1 MIEEPPL
8 LTVKRPDRRPTD
20 AQIAAFQGAPTSFVA
35 DAMWGTGVL
44 LGVRPL
50 LADQPAVAG
59 PALTVENQPSGILA
73 LVASTPFIRK
83 GDVVV
88 NGFDGFLG
96 VAAAGD
102 RICGMMKNAGAAAF
116 VTDGPMRDLPGLRA
130 AGLPAW
136 CAGLNPASPVSSG
149 PGRIGLP
156 TRIGGRVVETGDMVV
171 ADQDGVVVV
180 PFEKIDEVIERLAAV
195 RKLETELDAE
205 VAKGLSVGEKIVE
218 LLASNRVRYV

>member
-8 LTVKRPDRRPTD
+8 LTVKRPDRRPTE
-20 AQIAAFQGAPTSFVA
+20 AEIAAFRDAPTSFVA

-44 LGVRPL
+44 LGLRPL
-50 LADQPAVAG
+50 LADQPHVAG
-59 PALTVENQPSGILA
+59 PALTVENQPGGILA
-73 LVASTPFIRK
+73 LGAACAFVRP

-88 NGFDGFLG
+88 NAFEGYLG

-102 RICGMMKNAGAAAF
+102 RICGMLRNAGAAGL

-136 CAGLNPASPVSSG
+136 CAGLNPASPVSNG

-156 TRIGGRVVETGDMVV
+156 ARIGGRVVETGDMVV
-171 ADQDGVVVV
+171 ADGDGVVVV
-180 PFEKIDEVIERLAAV
+180 PFAEIGTVIARLARV
-195 RKLETELDAE
+195 REVEAALDEE
-205 VAKGLSVGEKIVE
+205 VAKGLSVSPKIRE
-218 LLASNRVRYV
+218 LLASDRVKYV